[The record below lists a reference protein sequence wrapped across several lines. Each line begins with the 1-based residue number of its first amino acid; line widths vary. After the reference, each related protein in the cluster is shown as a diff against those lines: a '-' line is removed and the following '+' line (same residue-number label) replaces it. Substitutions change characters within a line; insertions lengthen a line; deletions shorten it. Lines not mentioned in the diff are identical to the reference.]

1 MRFLRHSFGFI
12 APFLTFAVAAL
23 FATGLLETPMIGSAA
38 AQNNEPL
45 NLSPAPSAAKPEAKK
60 EPQQSDRPRQK
71 RAGAEP
77 QQPVRPAAK
86 SAQARMADEA
96 NANTISIISGGAAG
110 TYFRIAGEMALVLDS
125 PELRVLPIQG
135 RGSAQNMRDVL
146 FLRGVDLGLVQS
158 DALARISTDASIK
171 EPERQLAYIAK
182 LFNDEMHV
190 IAARTVTDIRELEG
204 KKVSFDVK
212 NSGTDYTGRKMFDL
226 IGLKV
231 EAVNMDQSAA
241 LEALKRGEIAAAVSV
256 AAKPVRFISE
266 IKRED
271 NLHLLNVPYSDTI
284 GDMYPPASVTAA
296 DYVNLV
302 EADKPVET
310 IAVGTLLI
318 TYNWQKGS
326 ERYRRV
332 EKLVD
337 AFFSN
342 IEKFDDPAR
351 HPKWRETNLSASVS
365 GWTRFPGA
373 VDWLASNSKSQKAGE
388 ADFKAFESFLKERV
402 TGSTELSETQRELLF
417 REFQT
422 WRQQQ

>member
-1 MRFLRHSFGFI
+1 MHLSKKSIGSLASFLALMLLFFAASPLD
-12 APFLTFAVAAL
+12 APLIGAAVAQ
-23 FATGLLETPMIGSAA
+23 S
-38 AQNNEPL
+38 NEPL
-45 NLSPAPSAAKPEAKK
+45 NINPSGPEARPAPKK
-60 EPQQSDRPRQK
+60 EQRPRQK
-71 RAGAEP
+71 RQAAQKPAER
-77 QQPVRPAAK
+77 QRPAVAVSK
-86 SAQARMADEA
+86 SAQAIMSEEA
-96 NANTISIISGGAAG
+96 NANTVSIISGGAAG
-110 TYFRIAGEMALVLDS
+110 TYFRVAGEMALVLDN

-158 DALARISTDASIK
+158 DALDRIASDPSIK
-171 EPERQLAYIAK
+171 DPEQQLAYIAK

-190 IAARTVTDIRELEG
+190 IASKTITDIRQLEG

-226 IGLKV
+226 VGLKI

-241 LEALKRGEIAAAVSV
+241 LVALKRGEIAAAVSV
-256 AAKPVRFISE
+256 AAKPVRFITE

-271 NLHLLNVPYSDTI
+271 NLHLLNVPYLDTM
-284 GDMYPPASVTAA
+284 GDMYPPASVSAT
-296 DYVNLV
+296 DYPNLV
-302 EADKPVET
+302 EAEQPVET

-318 TYNWQKGS
+318 TYNWPKDG

-332 EKLVD
+332 EKFID

-342 IEKFDDPAR
+342 IAKFDDPAR
-351 HPKWRETNLSASVS
+351 HPKWRETNLSATVS
-365 GWTRFPGA
+365 GWNRFQGA
-373 VDWLASNSKSQKAGE
+373 VDWLAKNGKSQKASDD
-388 ADFKAFESFLKERV
+388 DFKAFEAFLKERV
-402 TGSTELSETQRELLF
+402 TGSTELSEKQRETLF